1 MVGKSSRK
9 IEFDLMRI
17 IACLGVIM
25 IHADVFNQL
34 DSYSTNSLSYQGINI
49 WGTLSRWAV
58 PAFVMLSGM
67 FVIPKSGKESLKQL
81 FVKRVIRMVVAY
93 IVWSAIYSFYNVFFL
108 NKVYSG
114 TKIKTFLDGCFSGET
129 HMWYLL
135 MLAGLYI
142 ISPLLNVLLEHLSDK
157 MILYWIG
164 AMFVFTSIIP
174 FIDKVNIRFI
184 STIISS
190 MTGYMDLQFLCG
202 WTLYFVLGYVF
213 SKRETSKNI
222 NIIIG
227 IVSAISFVFTFIA
240 TVVYSYFNGKAY
252 GVLDYMYPN
261 IVLYSVGIF
270 FFFKD
275 IVSKINFSE
284 KIQKIIV
291 SLSSLTFGIYL
302 IHYLVLEV
310 LCKFGINI
318 TMFHPILSIPVLAV
332 ITFCIG
338 GLIVWLIRKIPK
350 VGKYIA

>member
-1 MVGKSSRK
+1 MVNKNRK

-93 IVWSAIYSFYNVFFL
+93 IVWSAVYSFYNVFFL

-142 ISPLLNVLLEHLSDK
+142 ISPLLNDF
-157 MILYWIG
+157 ILDRCNVCI
-164 AMFVFTSIIP
+164 
-174 FIDKVNIRFI
+174 
-184 STIISS
+184 
-190 MTGYMDLQFLCG
+190 
-202 WTLYFVLGYVF
+202 
-213 SKRETSKNI
+213 
-222 NIIIG
+222 
-227 IVSAISFVFTFIA
+227 
-240 TVVYSYFNGKAY
+240 YFNNTFYWKSKHKIHFNYYKLNDWVY
-252 GVLDYMYPN
+252 GFT
-261 IVLYSVGIF
+261 IF
-270 FFFKD
+270 
-275 IVSKINFSE
+275 
-284 KIQKIIV
+284 
-291 SLSSLTFGIYL
+291 
-302 IHYLVLEV
+302 
-310 LCKFGINI
+310 
-318 TMFHPILSIPVLAV
+318 
-332 ITFCIG
+332 
-338 GLIVWLIRKIPK
+338 VWLDIIFCTWLC
-350 VGKYIA
+350 I

>member
-1 MVGKSSRK
+1 MMSKSIRK

-34 DSYSTNSLSYQGINI
+34 DSYGTNSLSYQGINI
-49 WGTLSRWAV
+49 WGTLSRWSV

-108 NKVYSG
+108 NKVYSS

-142 ISPLLNVLLEHLSDK
+142 IAPLLNTLLEHLSDR

-174 FIDKVNIRFI
+174 FIEKVNIRFI

-190 MTGYMDLQFLCG
+190 ISGYMDLQFLCG
-202 WTLYFVLGYVF
+202 WTLYFVLGYMF
-213 SKRETSKNI
+213 SKRKMSKSV

-227 IVSAISFVFTFIA
+227 IISILSFIFTFIA
-240 TVVYSYFNGKAY
+240 TVVYSYFKGKAY

-270 FFFKD
+270 F
-275 IVSKINFSE
+275 SLKI
-284 KIQKIIV
+284 
-291 SLSSLTFGIYL
+291 
-302 IHYLVLEV
+302 
-310 LCKFGINI
+310 
-318 TMFHPILSIPVLAV
+318 
-332 ITFCIG
+332 
-338 GLIVWLIRKIPK
+338 
-350 VGKYIA
+350 